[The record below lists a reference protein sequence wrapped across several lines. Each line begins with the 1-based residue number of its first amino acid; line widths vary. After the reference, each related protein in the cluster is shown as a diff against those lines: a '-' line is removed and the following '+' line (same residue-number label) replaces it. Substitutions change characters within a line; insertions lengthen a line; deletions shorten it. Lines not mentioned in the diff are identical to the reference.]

1 MPSSSPGEC
10 RGYGV
15 PRHAGVHGLEVP
27 LLLPDIPD
35 EQLRTSL
42 RPKPNPKNSK
52 VFEVVKGQ
60 TTAAREQEQ
69 MACSHTEDPVVEDVR
84 TRLGEVQCRSAS
96 IPNKELALRNE
107 HSD

>member
-1 MPSSSPGEC
+1 MD
-10 RGYGV
+10 GV
-15 PRHAGVHGLEVP
+15 PRHAGVHGLDVP

-35 EQLRTSL
+35 KQLRTSL

-52 VFEVVKGQ
+52 VFEVVSVVKGQ

>member
-1 MPSSSPGEC
+1 ME
-10 RGYGV
+10 
-15 PRHAGVHGLEVP
+15 AAA
-27 LLLPDIPD
+27 LLLTPPAP
-35 EQLRTSL
+35 EGRGLPSL